1 LALGILSWPVALA
14 PDGEV
19 KLLGVVAKAVLLQIL
34 SKLSS
39 RSELPALRTWKGQ
52 MTKATLGSTLVCTFI
67 IRMTRGP
74 FLTSPLGANFDPQE

>member
-1 LALGILSWPVALA
+1 LALGILSRPVASA

-39 RSELPALRTWKGQ
+39 RSELPALRTWEGQ
-52 MTKATLGSTLVCTFI
+52 TTKATLVSTFI
-67 IRMTRGP
+67 IRVTRSLVSHLVSKILRP
-74 FLTSPLGANFDPQE
+74 VF